1 MPFCPNC
8 GYEYREGIKVCPDC
22 GKQLTAQPPE
32 HPQNTTAGWP
42 GAETPEASGEK
53 TEILKEE
60 SEVVYEAPNASLA
73 EGVKAALANAGLPVA
88 EEILEHPYASDGL
101 DVSLGGHYAHIRT
114 VASRAAEAKIIV
126 ADFLAAYERGD
137 LALSEDTPEA

>member
-22 GKQLTAQPPE
+22 KRELTAQPPE
-32 HPQNTTAGWP
+32 HTHNTTAGWP
-42 GAETPEASGEK
+42 PADNEEKNAGREEAG
-53 TEILKEE
+53 
-60 SEVVYEAPNASLA
+60 EVVYEAPNASLA
-73 EGVKAALANAGLPVA
+73 EGVKDALSNAGLPVT

-101 DVSLGGHYAHIRT
+101 DISLSGHYAHLRT
-114 VASRAAEAKIIV
+114 LASRADEARKIV

-137 LALSEDTPEA
+137 LAISEDTPEV